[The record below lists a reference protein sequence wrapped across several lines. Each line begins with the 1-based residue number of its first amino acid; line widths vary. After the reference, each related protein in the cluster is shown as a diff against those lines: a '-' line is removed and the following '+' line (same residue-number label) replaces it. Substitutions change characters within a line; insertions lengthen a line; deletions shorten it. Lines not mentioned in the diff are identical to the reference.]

1 VSDYKPDIWKLQAQ
15 LNVQGLIEAL
25 EDDDPSIRKRAAAAL
40 RALDA
45 YEAIPPLKDALE
57 RESDPET
64 RSNILSAL
72 AILQESQD
80 RRTDEMSVFDESA
93 EPPPPTE
100 AEKLIEQLKY
110 GTEEEIIVA
119 AHALGEL
126 GDKTAVSPL
135 VVLFNYPKTG
145 IKVRL
150 AAAEALI
157 NLESAPVEVAL
168 LGALHNKEW
177 RKRRNGAAIL
187 GQLKAVWAIE
197 PLAHALEDEHEIV
210 RKTAYAALKH
220 IGTPEASAALKAA
233 YQRAKERSTQKKM
246 DQAST
251 SDGTTSDDHD
261 EAEATSNETYA
272 MMTHSL
278 EQDPGPLPD
287 TMTAP
292 LHAMPEDSEGSES
305 ETLANV
311 EAEAVTDEPPSE
323 KNTLEVPATSHFSED
338 AEALPDTPTS
348 PLKAESDET
357 DVEDIEDADDESED
371 SDDSD
376 ETSSK
381 IVWPARNK
389 PPKPDPS
396 IMVTKPFDPSRIEEA
411 NRLLDE
417 LTSDDE

>member
-1 VSDYKPDIWKLQAQ
+1 MSDYKPDIWKLQAQ

-45 YEAIPPLKDALE
+45 YEAIPPLKEALE

-80 RRTDEMSVFDESA
+80 RRIDEMSVVDENA

-135 VVLFNYPKTG
+135 VVLFNYPRTG

-220 IGTPEASAALKAA
+220 IGTPEASTALKTA
-233 YQRAKERSTQKKM
+233 YQRAKQRSAQKKM
-246 DQAST
+246 EQDST
-251 SDGTTSDDHD
+251 SDATTSEDN
-261 EAEATSNETYA
+261 EAETTSNEMYA

-278 EQDPGPLPD
+278 EHDQGPLPD

-292 LHAMPEDSEGSES
+292 LHAMPEDSDSSKS

-311 EAEAVTDEPPSE
+311 EAEAVADEPPSE

-348 PLKAESDET
+348 PLKAESGET
-357 DVEDIEDADDESED
+357 DVEDIDDADDESED
-371 SDDSD
+371 SDESD
-376 ETSSK
+376 ETSDK

>member
-1 VSDYKPDIWKLQAQ
+1 MSDYKPDIWKLQAQ

-45 YEAIPPLKDALE
+45 YEAIPPLKEALE

-80 RRTDEMSVFDESA
+80 RRTDEMSVVDENA

-135 VVLFNYPKTG
+135 VVLFNYPRTG

-220 IGTPEASAALKAA
+220 IGTPEASTALKTA
-233 YQRAKERSTQKKM
+233 YQRAKQRSAQKKM
-246 DQAST
+246 EQDST
-251 SDGTTSDDHD
+251 SDVTTSED
-261 EAEATSNETYA
+261 NEMYA

-278 EQDPGPLPD
+278 EHDQGPLPD

-292 LHAMPEDSEGSES
+292 LHAMPEDSDSSKS

-311 EAEAVTDEPPSE
+311 EAEAVADEPPSE
-323 KNTLEVPATSHFSED
+323 KNTVEVPATSHFSED
-338 AEALPDTPTS
+338 AEALPDTPTT
-348 PLKAESDET
+348 PLKAESGET
-357 DVEDIEDADDESED
+357 DVEDINDADDESED
-371 SDDSD
+371 SDESD
-376 ETSSK
+376 ETSDK